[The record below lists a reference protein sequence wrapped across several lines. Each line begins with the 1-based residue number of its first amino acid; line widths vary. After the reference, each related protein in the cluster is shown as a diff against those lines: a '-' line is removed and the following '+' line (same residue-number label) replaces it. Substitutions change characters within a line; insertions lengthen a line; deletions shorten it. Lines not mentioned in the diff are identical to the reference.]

1 MRKIE
6 RQRKVSAHAE
16 VSRNFLQMH
25 YAPFHRAW
33 FIKFSAKTELR
44 QIRMSR
50 ERERERE
57 RDEEREGDGEKGGG
71 REKERERERGGGEGR
86 VMYTF
91 CALFATMFPENGGGE
106 FRGDKFRYG
115 NGRNTYK
122 NNTIGKRT

>member
-6 RQRKVSAHAE
+6 QQRKVSAHAE

-44 QIRMSR
+44 QIRMFRERGREMEREREMGKVGGEEER

-57 RDEEREGDGEKGGG
+57 REGGG
-71 REKERERERGGGEGR
+71 RAG
-86 VMYTF
+86 
-91 CALFATMFPENGGGE
+91 
-106 FRGDKFRYG
+106 
-115 NGRNTYK
+115 
-122 NNTIGKRT
+122 

>member
-50 ERERERE
+50 ERERER
-57 RDEEREGDGEKGGG
+57 DEEREGDGGKGGKEKEKV
-71 REKERERERGGGEGR
+71 RERERERERGGGER
-86 VMYTF
+86 
-91 CALFATMFPENGGGE
+91 GE
-106 FRGDKFRYG
+106 
-115 NGRNTYK
+115 
-122 NNTIGKRT
+122 